1 MKKFLTL
8 GVAAALALGFAA
20 CSSEDEPVPGTASEE
35 HNGSESYLQLT
46 FTFPTSTSR
55 ADAYDSGK
63 AESTGDY
70 TIGQS
75 YEYNIDSV
83 FLYFF
88 HENVA
93 EGTGAKTYELVKF
106 DGKAYK
112 GYSVVRGDAN
122 ATTSETPTA
131 PDGSA
136 ATWKT
141 AIHQLP
147 GGIYEDETY
156 HVYALCNKPYTGT
169 VESEADLLDSKM
181 DFDSTDIEREVYD
194 TTNGLERVKTAKIPM
209 TARSSA
215 GVVYATLKATKANNI
230 TNPFALNFDVER
242 SYARIAFMDTDFTKP
257 VYKSSDAT
265 TPIAFVSLQAY
276 QVVNKNKVLYTYRH
290 VGTISDAFA
299 VGDWNKTA
307 DATTGILPCYGPMTA
322 TLPYVIDPITKDKNN
337 TTSVASLQSSFI
349 NPLAKITSPTW
360 TDDSGTDAFATR
372 FDGKWIQANTPWH
385 MLVEANE
392 VDGEKVPVSIEYV
405 AENTMQ
411 TKAQIK
417 GQTTGIIFMVNFG
430 FTGKNENGTA
440 VDCSANLIQD
450 KFSTRRS
457 WHTGDDLYYVDGK
470 FYASM
475 EDLQASKNSSITQE
489 NMSEYGVRYFKHGVA
504 YYEYYIRHLDNG
516 DNTEM
521 GQMEFAIVR
530 NNSYELSVK
539 KITMSPYSQ
548 LPGNPDP
555 DNPDPDKP
563 DPDDPDESAKV
574 YIQMNVQVR
583 PWIIRTNAMSLGH

>member
-35 HNGSESYLQLT
+35 NNGSESYLQLT

-55 ADAYDSGK
+55 ATDYDAGK
-63 AESTGDY
+63 AEATEKY

-75 YEYNIDSV
+75 YEYYIDSV

-88 HENVA
+88 HENVD

-106 DGKAYK
+106 TENGKELAYK
-112 GYSVVRGDAN
+112 GYSVVKGDAN
-122 ATTSETPTA
+122 TTTSETPV
-131 PDGSA
+131 GNSEGQA

-147 GGIYEDETY
+147 SGIYEDETY

-169 VESEADLLDSKM
+169 VSSEADLLDSKL
-181 DFDSTDIEREVYD
+181 DFDSTDITRTADKDGFESV
-194 TTNGLERVKTAKIPM
+194 TAAKIPM
-209 TARSSA
+209 AARSSK
-215 GVVYATLKATKANNI
+215 GVVYATLKATKSNNI

-242 SYARIAFMDTDFTKP
+242 SYARIAFMDETFTQE
-257 VYKSSDAT
+257 VYKNSDSSDK
-265 TPIAFVSLQAY
+265 IAFVDIQAY

-299 VGDWNKTA
+299 VGEWDKTA

-322 TLPYVIDPITKDKNN
+322 TNPYVIDPITSQKT
-337 TTSVASLQSSFI
+337 TTSVASLKSSFI
-349 NPLAKITSPTW
+349 NPLADIKSPTW
-360 TDDSGTDAFATR
+360 TDAEFTNQYSPL
-372 FDGKWIQANTPWH
+372 WIYQNTPWH
-385 MLVEANE
+385 MLVEAKT
-392 VDGEKVPVSIEYV
+392 VDGEKVPISVEYV
-405 AENTMQ
+405 AENTMG

-417 GQTTGIIFMVNFG
+417 GQTTGIIFMVNFKFVDG
-430 FTGKNENGTA
+430 ETSYLGNLVQAKYKEAARRDWA
-440 VDCSANLIQD
+440 V
-450 KFSTRRS
+450 
-457 WHTGDDLYYVDGK
+457 GDDLYYVDGK

-475 EDLQASKNSSITQE
+475 EDLQASKNSSITTA

-530 NNSYELSVK
+530 NNSYELSVG
-539 KITMSPYSQ
+539 KIAMSPYSQ

-555 DNPDPDKP
+555 NNPDPDQP
-563 DPDDPDESAKV
+563 DPTDPDESAKV